1 MISERIIL
9 LGATGRLGRALQTR
23 LRGHQLIGLA
33 RRPQRVEPSMTL
45 EIGDRR
51 DTALLARLIDRA
63 DLVVDLCGFDALDA
77 LALLDATQLANRTE
91 LPLIACSSLAERP
104 WSQWNQPETAA
115 SPLPEDSYG
124 RNKRL
129 YSQALIDHW
138 RGPCLALLLPNLLET
153 SPVDPRLQQ
162 WWQQTRASGVATVPG
177 DGSQKTALLT
187 SDLTADLIALLG
199 GHPTPLRGRLAL
211 AVPQPPAVLHLAQA
225 LFAAMD
231 PPPLLK
237 PGGPQGIFS
246 AGPEPVHLQRQAE
259 LLPDYPWPDLLDL
272 MRQLGQRLAIGA
284 ID

>member
-33 RRPQRVEPSMTL
+33 RRPQGVEPSMAL
-45 EIGDRR
+45 ELGDRR
-51 DTALLARLIDRA
+51 DTALLARLVERA
-63 DLVVDLCGFDALDA
+63 DLIVDLCGFDALDA
-77 LALLDATQLANRTE
+77 QALIDAAQLANRSD

-104 WSQWNQPETAA
+104 WSQWNQPEAAA
-115 SPLPEDSYG
+115 SPLPQDGYG

-138 RGPCLALLLPNLLET
+138 PGPCLVLLLPNLLET
-153 SPVDPRLQQ
+153 SPVDPRLLR
-162 WWQQTRASGVATVPG
+162 WWQQARATGVAEVPG

-187 SDLTADLIALLG
+187 SDLAADLIALLG
-199 GHPTPLRGRLAL
+199 GHPPPLRGRLAL
-211 AVPQPPAVLHLAQA
+211 AVPHPPAVLDLAQA
-225 LFAAMD
+225 LFLAMD
-231 PPPLLK
+231 PPPRLK

-246 AGPEPVHLQRQAE
+246 AGPEPVNLQRQAE
-259 LLPDYPWPDLLDL
+259 LLPAYPWPDLLEL